1 MRDLGLRDAN
11 DAEIFQA
18 ARQSGAI
25 VVTKDRDF
33 LVLLDLWSLTPD
45 FMGNVW
51 QYFQRTPHKDLGA
64 SLLQALQLL
73 ERGEPLIEITDQ
85 YNGVLSV

>member
-1 MRDLGLRDAN
+1 VRDLGLRDAN

-25 VVTKDRDF
+25 VMTKDRDF
-33 LVLLDLWSLTPD
+33 VVLLDLLSLTPD

-64 SLLQALQLL
+64 SLPQALQLL
-73 ERGEPLIEITDQ
+73 EQGEPLIEITDQ